1 MRSQHHS
8 TVTIPIPRHI
18 PPHVVLDYIQT
29 YEPILRHNPG
39 MVSWSPSTLN
49 YETVIHDTFFDASDP
64 NQSLRCYEA
73 YEIIRLGP
81 GVGRDCRWPIIF
93 QRVPNGIV
101 SRSDAPAKVISW
113 TQWYVRARQ
122 NEQETTSVGTPS
134 TATPSSS
141 EDEEWELYG
150 IVTLE
155 AHRMLIPWCKRNTRL
170 YQEAIGQGIV
180 DDVCSKH
187 STASSGVTS

>member
-8 TVTIPIPRHI
+8 FVTIPIPRHI
-18 PPHVVLDYIQT
+18 PPQAVLDYVQT
-29 YEPILRHNPG
+29 YEPVLRHNPG
-39 MVSWSPSTLN
+39 MVSWSDSTLN
-49 YETVIHDTFFDASDP
+49 YETVAHDTFFDASDP

-101 SRSDAPAKVISW
+101 SRTDAPAKVISW
-113 TQWYVRARQ
+113 TQWYVRMRQ
-122 NEQETTSVGTPS
+122 NEQESISTPS

-141 EDEEWELYG
+141 GDEEWELYG

-155 AHRMLIPWCKRNTRL
+155 AHRMLIPWCTRSTRL

-180 DDVCSKH
+180 DDVCSKYSARM
-187 STASSGVTS
+187 STSNS

>member
-8 TVTIPIPRHI
+8 FVNIPIPRHI
-18 PPHVVLDYIQT
+18 PPKLVLDYVQT

-39 MVSWSPSTLN
+39 MVSWSESTLN
-49 YETVIHDTFFDASDP
+49 HETVLHDTFFDAS

-73 YEIIRLGP
+73 YEIIKLGP
-81 GVGRDCRWPIIF
+81 GVERDVRWPIVF
-93 QRVPNGIV
+93 QKVPNGIV
-101 SRSDAPAKVISW
+101 SRTDAPAKVITW
-113 TQWYVRARQ
+113 TQWYVRMRQQ
-122 NEQETTSVGTPS
+122 NEQDVSTPS

-141 EDEEWELYG
+141 ADDEWELYG

-155 AHRMLIPWCKRNTRL
+155 AHRMLIPWCTRKTKL

-180 DDVCSKH
+180 DDICSKYN
-187 STASSGVTS
+187 SELSMES

>member
-18 PPHVVLDYIQT
+18 PPQAVLDYIQT

-49 YETVIHDTFFDASDP
+49 YDTVIHDTFFDASDP
-64 NQSLRCYEA
+64 NQSLRSFEA
-73 YEIIRLGP
+73 YEIVRLGP

-101 SRSDAPAKVISW
+101 SRTDAPAKVISW

-155 AHRMLIPWCKRNTRL
+155 AHRMLMPWCRRSL
-170 YQEAIGQGIV
+170 SHYQEAIGQGIV

-187 STASSGVTS
+187 SAGSSEVTS